1 VEERTEDWVL
11 LLENE
16 GSRQSPAIHR
26 RAVFDLHRLV
36 KNLSIVKMENYG
48 GTKHTGIPVKTLKK
62 ILKKAGLKVSGKKAT
77 LTRRAKRA
85 KLFGGVNFRDKQL
98 ASRSTMGNLMKDRDI
113 QTQYQKD
120 MDDATK
126 AREARETQ
134 IDQRLQDYRKSV
146 MTLPDSK
153 PAPSKFGE
161 AVGNIFKGTVGGK
174 KKRSRRS

>member
-1 VEERTEDWVL
+1 M
-11 LLENE
+11 
-16 GSRQSPAIHR
+16 
-26 RAVFDLHRLV
+26 FDLLCVV
-36 KNLSIVKMENYG
+36 KYLSIVKMENYG

-98 ASRSTMGNLMKDRDI
+98 ASRSTMGNLMKDQDI

-134 IDQRLQDYRKSV
+134 IAQRLDDYRKGATTSSND
-146 MTLPDSK
+146 P
-153 PAPSKFGE
+153 PPPSSLY
-161 AVGNIFKGTVGGK
+161 KGFRNVFTGLGK

>member
-1 VEERTEDWVL
+1 M
-11 LLENE
+11 
-16 GSRQSPAIHR
+16 
-26 RAVFDLHRLV
+26 FDLLCVV
-36 KNLSIVKMENYG
+36 KYLSIVKMENYG

-85 KLFGGVNFRDKQL
+85 KLFGGGLNMGQMLGKHGVLPQDKQDVYN
-98 ASRSTMGNLMKDRDI
+98 AD
-113 QTQYQKD
+113 
-120 MDDATK
+120 K
-126 AREARETQ
+126 ARAARETQ